1 MTGSRVSGRLVGAL
15 LLLQIVAG
23 VLVNFVLTAPLFQPP
38 GFLVAAAAHSDRIA
52 LSVGVGILLGLLT
65 AWIAVGTSM
74 AARERAGTLALLL
87 LVVAGVSFAATVV
100 EQTAVQA
107 MLNLSQAHAAAPAA
121 EQGVFQGPRLMT
133 VAARNAAHYVSLLV
147 GGLMLLMFHAT
158 LLRARL
164 VPRVLAVFGLLASL
178 LQVAA
183 VSIALSGRPMVFPL
197 LAPLALCQL
206 VLAGWL
212 LVRGWAE
219 PGPRPALSG
228 RAAAPAP

>member
-1 MTGSRVSGRLVGAL
+1 MTNPLSSGRLVGAL
-15 LLLQIVAG
+15 LLLQMIAG

-38 GFLVAAAAHSDRIA
+38 GFLVAAATHGDRIA
-52 LSVGVGILLGLLT
+52 LSVGVGVLLGLLT
-65 AWIAVGTSM
+65 AAIAVGVYA

-87 LVVAGVSFAATVV
+87 LLVAGVSFAATVV

-121 EQGVFQGPRLMT
+121 EQALFQGPRLMT
-133 VAARNAAHYVSLLV
+133 VAARNAAHYVALLV
-147 GGLMLLMFHAT
+147 GGLMLLLFYAT

-164 VPRVLAVFGLLASL
+164 VPRALAAFGLLAAL

-183 VSIALSGRPMVFPL
+183 VSIALSGRPMLFPL

-206 VLAGWL
+206 LLAGWL
-212 LVRGWAE
+212 MVRGWTDA
-219 PGPRPALSG
+219 GRRPA
-228 RAAAPAP
+228 